1 MKKRM
6 LVLGLLFA
14 AIALFGV
21 GCNGEKK
28 DSYVT
33 MTDKKVTTIEE
44 FKTVP
49 YMETAAGRFIDTDD
63 YGNKDYVMHIAD
75 TTFEEYKA
83 YLELMGKAGFKKH
96 SDNGE
101 NGLDGYTYTASY
113 TKGNLTVAV
122 SYSKKAAMTY
132 ISASYD
138 RPLSEH
144 LIYKDEYVQDQK
156 KEKNKL
162 HMLQM
167 TANQG
172 GSFIYEL
179 KNGHFVVIDG
189 GLQKESTNFINYLND
204 LTPGD
209 EKPVIEAW
217 FITHCHNDHYGVMLD
232 ITQKSYLLNQI
243 YVNGFY
249 YVEPNESLF
258 TRLTTQPD
266 KNGNTLITRAY
277 RLFKTEDGGTPEFY
291 RPTLG
296 EKYYFCDIEIDITM
310 TLEQI
315 RYSQYAGTDFNCT
328 STWMMV
334 HTDGQKML
342 HGGDAGRDSTNSMKR
357 LYDKDYLVMDIITP
371 NHHGINVYNDFTD
384 LCTYD
389 VILYTS
395 FRAGSIWDT
404 RADLAAVAQNDHMK
418 EKAKEVFHHGD
429 GSVTL
434 TFPYVIG
441 TAEIGEDWEDVY
453 KPL

>member
-6 LVLGLLFA
+6 LVLALLVA
-14 AIALFGV
+14 AITLFGV
-21 GCNGEKK
+21 GCGDK
-28 DSYVT
+28 DKSYAT
-33 MTDKKVTTIEE
+33 MVSKKVTTIEE

-49 YMETAAGRFIDTDD
+49 YMKTAGSYLEIEDF
-63 YGNKDYVMHIAD
+63 GNKDYVIHIAD
-75 TTFEEYKA
+75 TTMDEYKA
-83 YLELMGKAGFKKH
+83 YLTLMEQSGFKKH
-96 SDNGE
+96 SDSGE
-101 NGLDGYTYTASY
+101 NGLDGYSFAASY
-113 TKGNLTVAV
+113 TKGNLTVTV
-122 SYSKKAAMTY
+122 SYAKMAGMTY

-138 RPLSEH
+138 RPLSDH
-144 LIYKDEYVQDQK
+144 LIYKEEYVQDKK
-156 KEKNKL
+156 KENTKL

-172 GSFIYEL
+172 GSFVYEL

-249 YVEPNESLF
+249 YVEPSQRLF
-258 TRLTTQPD
+258 SMLTTEPD
-266 KNGNTLITRAY
+266 PNGNKLITRAY

-296 EKYYFCDIEIDITM
+296 QKYYFCDIEIDISM

-315 RYSQYAGTDFNCT
+315 RYGQYAGTEFNCT
-328 STWMMV
+328 STWTMI

-342 HGGDAGRDSTNSMKR
+342 HGGDAGRDSTNAMKR
-357 LYDKDYLVMDIITP
+357 LYDKDYLVMDIFTP

-389 VILYTS
+389 IVLYPS

-404 RADLAAVAQNDHMK
+404 RADMKKEAQNNK
-418 EKAKEVFHHGD
+418 IQEKAKEVYHHGD

-434 TFPYVIG
+434 TFPYVLG